1 MSDLIVLHGVR
12 TIQLDHGKNTLIDE
26 DDFWIVSILRW
37 RSYKSSK
44 GRNTYA
50 RSGKIYLNR
59 LVMGVFDR
67 SYFLVVDHRNRDSLD
82 NRKENLR
89 ICSKSQNRS
98 NSSLI
103 KETRRFKGVFISNSK
118 NKDRY
123 FSAIGYNYKT
133 IYLGTFDTEVEA
145 ARAYDEAAIK
155 YFGEFA
161 VTNKILGKFDY

>member
-1 MSDLIVLHGVR
+1 
-12 TIQLDHGKNTLIDE
+12 
-26 DDFWIVSILRW
+26 
-37 RSYKSSK
+37 
-44 GRNTYA
+44 
-50 RSGKIYLNR
+50 
-59 LVMGVFDR
+59 MGVFDR